1 MEKAVM
7 KKQLAIQGDKLD
19 SLNLSSDTSLFIASV
34 MYSKGYKIFWYHP
47 KSLKYGNNRITCT
60 GHYLKVWFNEN
71 SKDFLKY
78 EIISDELE
86 VDLSTFSC
94 LMIRQNPPVDMHYIA
109 STHLLSILKDINPNI
124 FFINDPDAV
133 RNNVEKLLP
142 LKLQKQDIVPP
153 TIISCDFTSIKNFL
167 DKHKHIVMKPIYGYG
182 GNDVIQVQHGE
193 DDKILKYLTLQKDM
207 QVIAQKFL
215 PEIYFGDKRV
225 IVCDGEIVG
234 VVGRMPARD
243 DFLTNTRLGGT
254 LRKAVLTEDEKQ
266 TCEACAIELKK
277 LGIFFAGI
285 DLIGGFVTEIN
296 ITSPTLLVA
305 LFQQKGIDSVKI
317 LFDKIEGRIIELDKK
332 TLQ

>member
-1 MEKAVM
+1 M

-19 SLNLSSDTSLFIASV
+19 SLHLSSDTSLFIASV

-47 KSLKYGNNRITCT
+47 KSLKYENNRVMAT
-60 GHYLKVWFNEN
+60 GHYLKVWFDKTHE
-71 SKDFLKY
+71 DFLKY
-78 EIISDELE
+78 EIISDGLE
-86 VDLSTFSC
+86 VDLSTFHC

-142 LKLQKQDIVPP
+142 LKLQKQNIVPP
-153 TIISCDFTSIKNFL
+153 TTISSDFTSIKKFL
-167 DKHKHIVMKPIYGYG
+167 DKHHHIVMKPIYGYG

-207 QVIAQKFL
+207 QVIVQKFL
-215 PEIYFGDKRV
+215 PEIYSGDKRV

-234 VVGRMPARD
+234 VIGRMPAKD

-254 LRKAVLTEDEKQ
+254 LCKTDLTKEERQ
-266 TCEACAIELKK
+266 TCEACAIELKN

-296 ITSPTLLVA
+296 ITSPTLLVG
-305 LFQQKGIDSVKI
+305 LFKQNGMDSVKI
-317 LFDKIEGRIIELDKK
+317 LFDKIEGKIIELDKK